1 MTNNIHPI
9 SPPPKKKKK
18 INWKR
23 YSERTLPS
31 NKQLQKTQNKHYKS
45 KQQSTEIRKIPVVSF
60 KKVYYDKRCTSLNSK
75 KLHACSQVLN
85 YSCPLILQISYLAST
100 LPSLSNC
107 NWFSKKEAFGV
118 FQFTSCLSRYQKT
131 NLSCSA
137 GHIYLPPPG
146 TCPYRWPHASVD
158 SNGLHTTAVFHGRS
172 HSH

>member
-1 MTNNIHPI
+1 M
-9 SPPPKKKKK
+9 
-18 INWKR
+18 
-23 YSERTLPS
+23 
-31 NKQLQKTQNKHYKS
+31 
-45 KQQSTEIRKIPVVSF
+45 VSF

-75 KLHACSQVLN
+75 KLHACSHVLN

-131 NLSCSA
+131 NLFCSA

-146 TCPYRWPHASVD
+146 TCPCRWPHASAD
-158 SNGLHTTAVFHGRS
+158 SNRS
-172 HSH
+172 HATLSRKNPLTLVSKKQGYTHPAHRLMPKARASHQPLFTFYISILELRGV